1 MPTLTWS
8 DDLALDHPQMD
19 TTHEEFVALLGA
31 AEAAVAVSRE
41 AALAAYEALVEHT
54 VAHFGQED
62 RWMAASGFA
71 PENCHTYQHAQVLG
85 LMREVTRLA
94 REQSD
99 FGPLERVLPEL
110 GQWFRMHAQSMD
122 AALASHLDQI
132 GYDTATGEIARPPAA
147 QGMTG
152 CGGSSC
158 SPSAPSAPAEAA
170 TPAEA

>member
-54 VAHFGQED
+54 VGHFGQED

-71 PENCHTYQHAQVLG
+71 PENCHSYQHAQVLG
-85 LMREVTRLA
+85 LMHEVTRLA
-94 REQSD
+94 REQGD

-132 GYDTATGEIARPPAA
+132 GYDTATGTIARAPAA

-152 CGGSSC
+152 CGGASC
-158 SPSAPSAPAEAA
+158 SPATTAEAMDTA
-170 TPAEA
+170 AAAS